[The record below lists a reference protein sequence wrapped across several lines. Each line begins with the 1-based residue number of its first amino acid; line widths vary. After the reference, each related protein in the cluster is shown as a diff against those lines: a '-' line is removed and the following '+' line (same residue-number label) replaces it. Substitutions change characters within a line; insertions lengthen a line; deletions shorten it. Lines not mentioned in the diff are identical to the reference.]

1 MTKETRDMIL
11 SDIPGL
17 PPIHALDLPMPYLE
31 PVMYAWMREYHL
43 KFRRAD
49 VILINTFYDIEKPVL
64 DTLRNEVIGTP
75 DMQVSAN
82 NE

>member
-1 MTKETRDMIL
+1 
-11 SDIPGL
+11 
-17 PPIHALDLPMPYLE
+17 
-31 PVMYAWMREYHL
+31 MYAWMREYHL

>member
-1 MTKETRDMIL
+1 
-11 SDIPGL
+11 
-17 PPIHALDLPMPYLE
+17 
-31 PVMYAWMREYHL
+31 MYEWMRKYHL

-82 NE
+82 K

>member
-1 MTKETRDMIL
+1 MIV

-17 PPIHALDLPMPYLE
+17 RPIHALDLPLPYVE
-31 PVMYAWMREYHL
+31 PAMYEWMREYHL

-75 DMQVSAN
+75 DMQVSAGN
-82 NE
+82 K